1 MTLVFTG
8 GRFLL
13 PEGVRTGLALVVR
26 DGRIEAVVPEAEAP
40 EGVRVDAGGQYVS
53 PGFIDLHVHGGWGH
67 DFLDGTVEA
76 YLEPARRHARHGT
89 TAMAPSLATA
99 SFADYERAV
108 RAYREALPLNT
119 GGAQFLGLHFEGPFF
134 APSKAGAQDPAR
146 LKQPAPEEYLP
157 MLEAFPEIVR
167 ISAAPELAG
176 AFGLGDELR
185 RRGIVAAIAHT
196 DASCACCEEAFR
208 HGYSLMTHFYCAMST
223 VAKRGYSRY
232 AGAVEAGYLQ
242 DFDIEVIADGV
253 HLPDDLLRLVYRI
266 KGANRVTLCT
276 DAIRATGLPDGEY
289 IQGSLENGLK
299 FVVEDGVALRP
310 DRGGL
315 AGSVATTDRLVRTM
329 ALALARTPGAAAD
342 PAAGLSIGTTG
353 TPDTVADTPDLTAG
367 IPDAVRMMTATP
379 ARVLGLPAKGRLA
392 PGCDADIVL
401 FDDNVRV
408 SRVFIGGKE
417 IPQEA

>member
-13 PEGVRTGLALVVR
+13 PEGVRTGLTLVVR
-26 DGRIEAVVPEAEAP
+26 DGRIEAIVPEADAP
-40 EGVRVDAGGQYVS
+40 AGERIDAGGQFVS

-67 DFLDGTVEA
+67 DFLDGTVVA
-76 YLEPARRHARHGT
+76 YLEPARQHALHGT
-89 TAMAPSLATA
+89 TTMAPSLATA
-99 SFADYERAV
+99 SYPDYERAV
-108 RAYREALPLNT
+108 RAYREALPLNVS
-119 GGAQFLGLHFEGPFF
+119 GARFAGLHFEGPFF
-134 APSKAGAQDPAR
+134 SVAKAGAQDAAL
-146 LKQPAPEEYLP
+146 LKLPLPENYIPL
-157 MLEAFPEIVR
+157 LEAYPEIVR
-167 ISAAPELAG
+167 ISAAPEVEG
-176 AFGLGDELR
+176 AMGLGEELQ

-196 DASCACCEEAFR
+196 DASCSVCEEAFR

-223 VAKRGYSRY
+223 VSKRGYSRY

-253 HLPDDLLRLVYRI
+253 HLPDDLLRMVYRL
-266 KGANRVTLCT
+266 KGPDRVVLCT
-276 DAIRATGLPDGEY
+276 DSIRATGLPDGEY

-299 FVVEDGVALRP
+299 FIVENGVALRP

-329 ALALARTPGAAAD
+329 ARAIAGSASLA
-342 PAAGLSIGTTG
+342 
-353 TPDTVADTPDLTAG
+353 AG

-379 ARVLGLPAKGRLA
+379 ARILGLSAKGRLA

-401 FDDNVRV
+401 FDDTVAV
-408 SRVFIGGKE
+408 SRVFIGGQE
-417 IPQEA
+417 I

>member
-26 DGRIEAVVPEAEAP
+26 DGRIDAIIPEADAP
-40 EGVRVDAGGQYVS
+40 AGERIDAGGQFVS
-53 PGFIDLHVHGGWGH
+53 PGFIDMHVHGGWGH

-76 YLEPARRHARHGT
+76 YLEPARHHALHGT
-89 TAMAPSLATA
+89 TTMAPSLATA
-99 SFADYERAV
+99 SYPDYERAV
-108 RAYREALPLNT
+108 RAYREALPLNVS
-119 GGAQFLGLHFEGPFF
+119 GARFAGIHFEGPFF
-134 APSKAGAQDPAR
+134 SAAKAGAQDAAL
-146 LKQPAPEEYLP
+146 LKLPLPENYLP
-157 MLEAFPEIVR
+157 LLEAYPEIVR
-167 ISAAPELAG
+167 ISAAPEVEG
-176 AFGLGDELR
+176 AMGLGEELQ
-185 RRGIVAAIAHT
+185 RRGIIAAVAHT
-196 DASCACCEEAFR
+196 DASCAVCEEAFR

-223 VAKRGYSRY
+223 VSKRGYSRY

-253 HLPDDLLRLVYRI
+253 HLPDDLLRMVYRL
-266 KGANRVTLCT
+266 KGPDRVVLCT
-276 DAIRATGLPDGEY
+276 DSIRATGLPDGEY

-299 FVVEDGVALRP
+299 FIVENGVALRP

-329 ALALARTPGAAAD
+329 ARAIAGA
-342 PAAGLSIGTTG
+342 S
-353 TPDTVADTPDLTAG
+353 DLTAG

-379 ARVLGLPAKGRLA
+379 ARILGLPAKGRLA
-392 PGCDADIVL
+392 PGCDADIIL
-401 FDDNVRV
+401 FDDTVAV

-417 IPQEA
+417 I

>member
-26 DGRIEAVVPEAEAP
+26 DGRIDALIPEADAP
-40 EGVRVDAGGQYVS
+40 EGLRVDAGGQFVS
-53 PGFIDLHVHGGWGH
+53 PGFIDMHVHGGWGH

-76 YLEPARRHARHGT
+76 YLEPARQHALHGT
-89 TAMAPSLATA
+89 TTMAPSLATA
-99 SFADYERAV
+99 SYPDYERAV
-108 RAYREALPLNT
+108 RAYREALPLNVS
-119 GGAQFLGLHFEGPFF
+119 GAWFAGIHFEGPFF
-134 APSKAGAQDPAR
+134 SAAKAGAQDAAL
-146 LKQPAPEEYLP
+146 LKLPLPENYLP
-157 MLEAFPEIVR
+157 LLEAYPEIVR
-167 ISAAPELAG
+167 ISAAPEVEG
-176 AFGLGDELR
+176 AMGLGEELQ
-185 RRGIVAAIAHT
+185 RRGIVAAVAHT
-196 DASCACCEEAFR
+196 DASCAVCEEAFR

-223 VAKRGYSRY
+223 VSKRGYSRY

-253 HLPDDLLRLVYRI
+253 HLPDDLLRMVYRL
-266 KGANRVTLCT
+266 KGPDRVVLCT
-276 DAIRATGLPDGEY
+276 DSIRATGLPDGEY

-299 FVVEDGVALRP
+299 FIVENGVALRP

-329 ALALARTPGAAAD
+329 ARAIAGS
-342 PAAGLSIGTTG
+342 AGL
-353 TPDTVADTPDLTAG
+353 AAG

-379 ARVLGLPAKGRLA
+379 ARILGLPAKGRLA
-392 PGCDADIVL
+392 PGCDADIIL
-401 FDDNVRV
+401 FDDTVAV

-417 IPQEA
+417 I

>member
-26 DGRIEAVVPEAEAP
+26 DGRIDAIIPEADAP
-40 EGVRVDAGGQYVS
+40 AGERIDAGGQFVS
-53 PGFIDLHVHGGWGH
+53 PGFIDMHVHGGWGH

-76 YLEPARRHARHGT
+76 YLEPARHHALHGT
-89 TAMAPSLATA
+89 TTMAPSLATA
-99 SFADYERAV
+99 SYPDYERAV
-108 RAYREALPLNT
+108 RAYREALPLNVS
-119 GGAQFLGLHFEGPFF
+119 GARFAGIHFEGPFF
-134 APSKAGAQDPAR
+134 SAAKAGAQDAAL
-146 LKQPAPEEYLP
+146 LKLPLPENYLP
-157 MLEAFPEIVR
+157 LLEAYPEIVR
-167 ISAAPELAG
+167 ISAAPEVEG
-176 AFGLGDELR
+176 AMGLGEELQ
-185 RRGIVAAIAHT
+185 RRGIIAAVAHT
-196 DASCACCEEAFR
+196 DASCAVCEEAFR

-223 VAKRGYSRY
+223 VSKRGYSRY

-253 HLPDDLLRLVYRI
+253 HLPDDLLRMVYRL
-266 KGANRVTLCT
+266 KGPDRVVLCT
-276 DAIRATGLPDGEY
+276 DSIRATGLPDGEY

-299 FVVEDGVALRP
+299 FIVENGVALRP

-329 ALALARTPGAAAD
+329 ARAIAGS
-342 PAAGLSIGTTG
+342 AGL
-353 TPDTVADTPDLTAG
+353 AAG

-379 ARVLGLPAKGRLA
+379 ARILGLPAKGRLA
-392 PGCDADIVL
+392 PGCDADIIL
-401 FDDNVRV
+401 FDDTVAV

-417 IPQEA
+417 I

>member
-76 YLEPARRHARHGT
+76 YLKPARQHALHGT
-89 TAMAPSLATA
+89 TTMAPSLATA
-99 SFADYERAV
+99 SYPDYERAV
-108 RAYREALPLNT
+108 RAYREALPLNVS
-119 GGAQFLGLHFEGPFF
+119 GARFAGIHFEGPFF
-134 APSKAGAQDPAR
+134 SAAKAGAQDAAL
-146 LKQPAPEEYLP
+146 LKLPLPENYLP
-157 MLEAFPEIVR
+157 LLEAYPEIVR
-167 ISAAPELAG
+167 ISAAPEVEG
-176 AFGLGDELR
+176 AMGLGEELQ
-185 RRGIVAAIAHT
+185 RRGIVAAVAHT
-196 DASCACCEEAFR
+196 DASCAVCEEAFR

-223 VAKRGYSRY
+223 VSKRGYSRY

-253 HLPDDLLRLVYRI
+253 HLPDDLLRMVYRL
-266 KGANRVTLCT
+266 KGPDRVVLCT
-276 DAIRATGLPDGEY
+276 DSIRATGLPDGEY

-329 ALALARTPGAAAD
+329 ARAIAGSVGLA
-342 PAAGLSIGTTG
+342 
-353 TPDTVADTPDLTAG
+353 AG

-379 ARVLGLPAKGRLA
+379 ARILGLPAKGRLA
-392 PGCDADIVL
+392 PGCDADIIL

>member
-26 DGRIEAVVPEAEAP
+26 DGRIDALIPEADAP
-40 EGVRVDAGGQYVS
+40 EGLRVDAGGQFVS
-53 PGFIDLHVHGGWGH
+53 PGFIDMHVHGGWGH

-76 YLEPARRHARHGT
+76 YLEPARQHALHGT
-89 TAMAPSLATA
+89 TTMAPSLATA
-99 SFADYERAV
+99 SY
-108 RAYREALPLNT
+108 P
-119 GGAQFLGLHFEGPFF
+119 
-134 APSKAGAQDPAR
+134 KAGAQDAAL
-146 LKQPAPEEYLP
+146 LKLPLPENYLP
-157 MLEAFPEIVR
+157 LLEAYPEIVR
-167 ISAAPELAG
+167 ISAAPEVEG
-176 AFGLGDELR
+176 AMGLGEELQ
-185 RRGIVAAIAHT
+185 RRGIIAAVAHT
-196 DASCACCEEAFR
+196 DASCAVCEEAFR

-223 VAKRGYSRY
+223 VSKRGYSRY

-253 HLPDDLLRLVYRI
+253 HLPDDLLRMVYRI
-266 KGANRVTLCT
+266 KGPDRVVLCT
-276 DAIRATGLPDGEY
+276 DSIRATGLPDGEY

-299 FVVEDGVALRP
+299 FIVENGVALRP

-329 ALALARTPGAAAD
+329 ARAIAGSSGLA
-342 PAAGLSIGTTG
+342 
-353 TPDTVADTPDLTAG
+353 AG

-379 ARVLGLPAKGRLA
+379 ARILGLPAKGRLA
-392 PGCDADIVL
+392 PGCDADIIL
-401 FDDNVRV
+401 FDDTVAV

-417 IPQEA
+417 I

>member
-26 DGRIEAVVPEAEAP
+26 DGRIDAIIPEADAP
-40 EGVRVDAGGQYVS
+40 AGERIDAGGQFVS
-53 PGFIDLHVHGGWGH
+53 PGFIDMHVHGGWGH

-76 YLEPARRHARHGT
+76 YLEPARHHALHGT
-89 TAMAPSLATA
+89 TTMAPSLATA
-99 SFADYERAV
+99 SYPDYERAV
-108 RAYREALPLNT
+108 RAYREALPLNVS
-119 GGAQFLGLHFEGPFF
+119 GARFAGIHFEGPFF
-134 APSKAGAQDPAR
+134 SAAKAGAQDAAL
-146 LKQPAPEEYLP
+146 LKLPLPENYLP
-157 MLEAFPEIVR
+157 LLEAYPEIVR
-167 ISAAPELAG
+167 ISAAPEVEG
-176 AFGLGDELR
+176 AMGLGEELQ
-185 RRGIVAAIAHT
+185 RRGIIAAVAHT
-196 DASCACCEEAFR
+196 DASCAVCEEAFR

-223 VAKRGYSRY
+223 VSKRGYSRY

-253 HLPDDLLRLVYRI
+253 HLPDDLLRMVYRL
-266 KGANRVTLCT
+266 KGPDRVVLCT
-276 DAIRATGLPDGEY
+276 DSIRATGLPDGEY

-299 FVVEDGVALRP
+299 FIVENGVALRP

-329 ALALARTPGAAAD
+329 ARAIAGS
-342 PAAGLSIGTTG
+342 AGL
-353 TPDTVADTPDLTAG
+353 AAG

-379 ARVLGLPAKGRLA
+379 ARILGLPAKGRLA
-392 PGCDADIVL
+392 PGCDADIIL
-401 FDDNVRV
+401 FDDTVAV

-417 IPQEA
+417 L